1 MKKLTAMLL
10 ALALLLGCCAALAE
24 ETATAAKEN
33 IGSINMNGAFK
44 LQCAVPEGF
53 EVTVVSKD
61 DEGLLATVKRP
72 EDKAAPVMF
81 LVIEYDEQFGTV
93 DRLNDLGE
101 EDLQWIADT
110 YSTEGEEVDI
120 SYTETSH
127 GTKLMVVKNAG
138 DVIAYTSFLTIYKGY
153 FIEFD
158 IVPGLD
164 ATVAETGLTA
174 EQIQMC
180 VDFLSD
186 LDFIPEEEA

>member
-1 MKKLTAMLL
+1 MVSLFY
-10 ALALLLGCCAALAE
+10 AE
-24 ETATAAKEN
+24 PQVFLINQAKY
-33 IGSINMNGAFK
+33 FY
-44 LQCAVPEGF
+44 
-53 EVTVVSKD
+53 VSHQNQS
-61 DEGLLATVKRP
+61 VKRP
-72 EDKAAPVMF
+72 EDKTAPVMF

-93 DRLNDLGE
+93 ERLNDLGE

-186 LDFIPEEEA
+186 LDFIPEEA

>member
-127 GTKLMVVKNAG
+127 GTKLMVAKESG
-138 DVIAYTSFLTIYKGY
+138 DDWDFVSFFTIYKGHM
-153 FIEFD
+153 IELVL
-158 IVPGLD
+158 VPGPE
-164 ATVAETGLTA
+164 AEDPTLTQ
-174 EQIQMC
+174 EQIDLC
-180 VDFLSD
+180 VQLLSD
-186 LDFIPEEEA
+186 MDFVPVENPGE